1 MRASKFLFLTIAIG
15 VLILSKSGFTSR
27 ADGPRSVLSSTTNKG
42 EVRRWEMTGPW
53 GGDVRSLVASPDDPD
68 LLYLG
73 TSDGQLFRST
83 DGSGIWTRLKPGLGQ
98 PGLSIDTI
106 TIDPRNTKIIYAG
119 VWPVAREAEGGIFKS
134 HDGGETWKLLEK
146 TKGLSVRAIA
156 IAPSD
161 SNLLITGSAGD
172 DKRLNGAFRSTDAGK
187 TWERITP
194 EGDAEIR
201 NIESVAIDPNDTN
214 SIYVGT
220 FHLPWKTTDGGKTWK
235 PTGYKA
241 TGMIDDSDIFGI
253 TVNQSDP
260 SLVYINACSGIYR
273 SGSSGEK
280 WAKLPGIPFSARRT
294 YALLPHP
301 QKPNTI
307 FAGTSEGLWRT
318 TDGGK
323 QWKLRTSSR
332 AVIRAIVIH
341 PAKPDRVLIAT
352 DGFGVMTSNDFGD
365 DFTPSNT
372 GFIHRHILAIMP
384 DEAQHGK
391 ILASVYHDGFSGS
404 VYSSADD
411 GQSWQLSGK
420 GLGSRDIFSF
430 FQMPGNPDLIYA
442 GTNTGVYKSSDRGES
457 WSYVGVVQPEKPAA
471 KPRATRGRRTR
482 AASNAHGSAPGAAYT
497 SHPAVSQRSRRTTK
511 GQAKKTE
518 PAPPPPE
525 PTGPPLVELTAQVDE
540 VKGTVDDQGRL
551 ILYAAAMDG
560 LYRTSDETK
569 GWEKVVI
576 GDYDPKGRVFAISVN
591 KKAPNLIFVGT
602 RLGLFMSHDGGASWD
617 HVDRGPSDMSIKSIA
632 QDPRDPNLVIVATN
646 QYVYRSVNGGRS
658 WVLRGGGLIAGDYS
672 CVTFNPANPDEVMVS
687 DYSRGGV
694 YRSTDKGHT
703 WDRIDAGLPSTRVW
717 TITFDPFES
726 NRLFAGSFSSGVYVL
741 TVERPATGH

>member
-1 MRASKFLFLTIAIG
+1 MRVFKFVCLMAAIG
-15 VLILSKSGFTSR
+15 VLIVSKPGLTSR
-27 ADGPRSVLSSTTNKG
+27 ADGPRSVLSSTNGKD

-73 TSDGQLFRST
+73 TSDGQLFKST
-83 DGSGIWTRLKPGLGQ
+83 NGAGTWTRLRPGLGQ

-106 TIDPRNTKIIYAG
+106 TIDPKKPKTLYAG
-119 VWPVAREAEGGIFKS
+119 AWPVARGAAGGIFKS
-134 HDGGETWKLLEK
+134 EDAGDTWKLLDK

-161 SNLLITGSAGD
+161 SNILIAGSAGD
-172 DKRLNGAFRSTDAGK
+172 DKKLNGAFRSTDAGK

-201 NIESVAIDPNDTN
+201 SIESVAIDPGNTN
-214 SIYVGT
+214 VIYVGT
-220 FHLPWKTTDGGKTWK
+220 FHLPWKTTDGGKTWRQ
-235 PTGYKA
+235 TGYKA
-241 TGMIDDSDIFGI
+241 SGMIDDSDIFGI
-253 TVNQSDP
+253 TVDP
-260 SLVYINACSGIYR
+260 SNAGLVYINACSGIYR
-273 SGSSGEK
+273 SSSSGEK

-301 QKPNTI
+301 GKPNMI

-318 TDGGK
+318 NDGGK

-332 AVIRAIVIH
+332 AVIRAIVVH

-352 DGFGVMTSNDFGD
+352 DGFGVMVSNDLAD
-365 DFTPSNT
+365 DFTESNT

-411 GQSWQLSGK
+411 GKSWQLSSK

-430 FQMPGNPDLIYA
+430 FQMPGKPDLIYA
-442 GTNTGVYKSSDRGES
+442 GTNTGVYRSSDRGES
-457 WSYVGVVQPEKPAA
+457 WSYVALPQPEKPPA
-471 KPRATRGRRTR
+471 KPKPTRGKRTR
-482 AASNAHGSAPGAAYT
+482 AASSSHVTPGSAYA
-497 SHPAVSQRSRRTTK
+497 SHPAVTQHSRRAQSSK
-511 GQAKKTE
+511 AKKPQPK
-518 PAPPPPE
+518 PAPPPE
-525 PTGPPLVELTAQVDE
+525 PTGPLMLELTSQVDDIT
-540 VKGTVDDQGRL
+540 GIVDDQGQL
-551 ILYAAAMDG
+551 VLYAAAMDG
-560 LYRTSDETK
+560 LYKTVDETR
-569 GWEKVVI
+569 GWEKVVV
-576 GDYDPKGRVFAISVN
+576 GDYDPKGRVFAVSVN
-591 KKAPNLIFVGT
+591 KKAPKTILVGT
-602 RLGLFMSHDGGASWD
+602 RQGLFMSHDAGATWD
-617 HVDRGPSDMSIKSIA
+617 HVDRGPSDMSVKSIA
-632 QDPRDPNLVIVATN
+632 QDPRDPNLIIVATN
-646 QYVYRSVNGGRS
+646 QYVYRSTNGGRS

-687 DYSRGGV
+687 EYSTGGV

-717 TITFDPFES
+717 TLSFDPFEP

-741 TVERPATGH
+741 TIEHSATGH